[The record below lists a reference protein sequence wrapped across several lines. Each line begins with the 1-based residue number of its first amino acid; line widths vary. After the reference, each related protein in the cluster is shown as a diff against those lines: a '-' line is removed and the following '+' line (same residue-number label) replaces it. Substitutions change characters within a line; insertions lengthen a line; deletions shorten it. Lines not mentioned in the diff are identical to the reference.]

1 MTRDPDDRTTSP
13 SASPVPDEPR
23 TTTLDD
29 LALLLGDALRATS
42 PRGNRCVIT
51 GVSDDSRTVRPGD
64 LYAALP
70 GNSFHGISF
79 DADAARRGAVAIL
92 SDRPSRYLPTLVVE
106 DPRRWVG
113 PLASRVHR
121 HPSRAMDV
129 HGITGTNGKTS
140 ATYLLDAAL
149 GTLGV
154 VTGMISGVTVRG
166 PGGARPATRT
176 TPEAAV
182 LQRILA
188 EFRDQDVGAVP
199 MEVSSH
205 AIVQGRVD
213 GVWFR
218 TVAFTNLGPD
228 HLDFHGTM
236 DRYFAAK
243 AALFTPDR
251 AQAAVVN
258 LDDEYA
264 RRLAAHAEMPV
275 WTHSTNATQADLYA
289 DEISCG
295 SDGTDFSL
303 HTHDGHARVRLS
315 LLGPHQVGNALTALT
330 SLAAVG
336 ADVLGAAAGLE
347 TLRGVPGRLERIDA
361 GQDFLA
367 LVDYMHNTSGQRELL
382 PFLRSL
388 TAGGRLI
395 LVIGATGDRDPGKR
409 FPLGH
414 TAATY
419 ADLVVVTDESPFSE
433 NPQRL
438 RAAVAEGAREAG
450 EAEVV
455 VEPDRRR
462 AFDLAVAFATGGDVL
477 VVAGRGSDL
486 QQTFGSTTKEFDDRR
501 QLRAALQ
508 RGADVEPRGAI

>member
-1 MTRDPDDRTTSP
+1 MTRDPDYRTVSP
-13 SASPVPDEPR
+13 SASPVPDDPRR
-23 TTTLDD
+23 TTIGD
-29 LALLLGDALRATS
+29 LALLLGDALSEAPPQRHAS
-42 PRGNRCVIT
+42 VVT
-51 GVSDDSRTVRPGD
+51 GVSDDSRTVQPGD

-70 GNSFHGISF
+70 GNSFHGITF

-113 PLASRVHR
+113 PLASWIHR

-129 HGITGTNGKTS
+129 HGVTGTNGKTS
-140 ATYLLDAAL
+140 ATYLLDTAL
-149 GTLGV
+149 TTLGI
-154 VTGMISGVTVRG
+154 VTGIISGVTVRG
-166 PGGARPATRT
+166 PAGARPATHT
-176 TPEAAV
+176 TPEASV
-182 LQRILA
+182 LQRTLA
-188 EFRDQDVGAVP
+188 EFRRQAVDAVP

-205 AIVQGRVD
+205 AISQGRVD

-243 AALFTPDR
+243 AALFTPER

-264 RRLAAHAEMPV
+264 RRLAAITEIPV
-275 WTHSTNATQADLYA
+275 WTHSASDTRADVFA
-289 DEISCG
+289 DEIHCSAEGTEFIVHTC
-295 SDGTDFSL
+295 DGN
-303 HTHDGHARVRLS
+303 ARVRLS

-330 SLAAVG
+330 SLAASG
-336 ADVLGAAAGLE
+336 ADVLVAAAGLE

-367 LVDYMHNTSGQRELL
+367 LVDYMHNTPGQQQLL

-388 TAGGRLI
+388 TPGGRLI
-395 LVIGATGDRDPGKR
+395 LVIGATGDRDAGKR

-419 ADLVVVTDESPFSE
+419 ADIVVVTDESPFSE
-433 NPQRL
+433 NPHHL
-438 RAAVAEGAREAG
+438 RAAVAEGAHAAG
-450 EAEVV
+450 RAEVF

-477 VVAGRGSDL
+477 VVAGRGSDPH
-486 QQTFGSTTKEFDDRR
+486 QSFGHTTREFDDRR
-501 QLRAALQ
+501 QLREALHHAKDAAR
-508 RGADVEPRGAI
+508 RGPI